1 MTPGPVVSG
10 PFEKRLFPKK
20 QAMYLFWAFVKKEFR
35 HVLRDRR
42 SLLILIGLPITMVLL
57 YGFALSN
64 EVRNSRFVVLDHARD
79 EASRKLA
86 ERLDQSRYFSL
97 VRTLRDAG
105 EIEQVFRRNEARLVV
120 VFPPHF
126 EQDLL
131 HTHQAQVQ
139 LIADAADPNT
149 ANIVITYA
157 SAVVREY
164 QMSLLGDRQLPYS
177 VDTEV
182 RMLYNPQLKSAY
194 NFVPGVITVI
204 LTLLGAMM
212 TSVSIVREKEL
223 GTMEILLA
231 SPVRPLFVV
240 LSKTVPYMAL
250 CFFDVLLVLLV
261 ATQVLDMPIRGSL
274 VLLLAESLLFILTAL
289 SMGLLISTRAA
300 TQQVAMF
307 MSLVG
312 LLMPTL
318 VFSGYMFPIE
328 NMPYPL
334 QVVSNVV
341 PTRWFYSI
349 LRDVMVKGL
358 DFSHVWQETLVLLG
372 MTLFFLAVALRNFKI
387 RLA

>member
-1 MTPGPVVSG
+1 MH
-10 PFEKRLFPKK
+10 
-20 QAMYLFWAFVKKEFR
+20 LFWAFVKKEFR

-42 SLLILIGLPITMVLL
+42 SLLILIGLPLVMVLL

-64 EVRNSRFVVLDHARD
+64 EVRNSHFAVLDFSQD
-79 EASRKLA
+79 GASRKLT
-86 ERLDQSRYFSL
+86 ERLEQSRYFSL
-97 VRTLRDAG
+97 VRTLGDAG
-105 EIEQVFRRNEARLVV
+105 EIEEVFRQNQARMVV
-120 VFPPHF
+120 VFPQRF

-131 HTHQAQVQ
+131 HTQRAQVQ
-139 LIADAADPNT
+139 LITDASDPNT
-149 ANIVITYA
+149 ANIVATYA
-157 SAVVREY
+157 SAVIRDY
-164 QMSLLGDRQLPYS
+164 QVELLGNRSLPYT

-182 RMLYNPQLKSAY
+182 RMLYNPQMKSAY
-194 NFVPGVITVI
+194 VFVPGVITMI

-212 TSVSIVREKEL
+212 TSVSIVREKEM
-223 GTMEILLA
+223 GTMEVLLA

-240 LSKTVPYMAL
+240 LSKTVPYLVL
-250 CFFDVLLVLLV
+250 CFFDVCLVLLV

-274 VLLLAESLLFILTAL
+274 ALLLAESLLFILTAL
-289 SMGLLISTRAA
+289 SLGLLISTRAA

-307 MSLVG
+307 ISLVG

-341 PTRWFYSI
+341 PTRWFFRI
-349 LRDVMVKGL
+349 LQDVMIKGL
-358 DFSHVWQETLVLLG
+358 DFSHVWQETLVLMG
-372 MTLFFLAVALRNFKI
+372 MTLFFLTLALRNFKI

>member
-1 MTPGPVVSG
+1 
-10 PFEKRLFPKK
+10 
-20 QAMYLFWAFVKKEFR
+20 MYLFWAFVKKEFW

-86 ERLDQSRYFSL
+86 ERLDQSQYFSL

-105 EIEQVFRRNEARLVV
+105 EVEQVFRRNEARLVV
-120 VFPPHF
+120 VFPQNF

-157 SAVVREY
+157 SAVIREY
-164 QMSLLGDRQLPYS
+164 QMSLLGDRPLPYT

-240 LSKTVPYMAL
+240 LSKTVPYLAL
-250 CFFDVLLVLLV
+250 CFFDVCLVLLV

-274 VLLLAESLLFILTAL
+274 VLLLAESVLFILTAL